1 MNQALASTVDGR
13 SGLSHNASEQPDC
26 GVTYGFVRWLSHS
39 CFSLALQK
47 DYQLLE
53 LELARSRVSANR
65 VAVATASE
73 WKEDSDK
80 VIPVKQ
86 WVEERKYLQ
95 GEMKQMQV
103 SIEGQVA

>member
-1 MNQALASTVDGR
+1 MIVR
-13 SGLSHNASEQPDC
+13 IWFWIEQ
-26 GVTYGFVRWLSHS
+26 
-39 CFSLALQK
+39 K
-47 DYQLLE
+47 EYQLLE
-53 LELARSRVSANR
+53 LELARSRVSVNR
-65 VAVATASE
+65 VAVAAASE

-103 SIEGQVA
+103 SCQNCVTLTSLQELFKGQSAPKPLGCGDISQ